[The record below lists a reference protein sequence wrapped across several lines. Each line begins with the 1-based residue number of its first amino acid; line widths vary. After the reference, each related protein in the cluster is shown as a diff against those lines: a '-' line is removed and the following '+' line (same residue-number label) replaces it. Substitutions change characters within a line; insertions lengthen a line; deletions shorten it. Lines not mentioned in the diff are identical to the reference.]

1 MKIRHYFAGHMT
13 KTVFAKTTGLADR
26 TAKFQNC
33 LANLSDSM
41 SDKKLIQKN
50 VQTVF
55 LGYLIRLMKIAHIS
69 CIFSTKYAVFT
80 KWKDQY
86 SN

>member
-1 MKIRHYFAGHMT
+1 MKIHPYFAGHMT
-13 KTVFAKTTGLADR
+13 KTVFAKTAGLSDR

-33 LANLSDSM
+33 LVNLSDSM

-55 LGYLIRLMKIAHIS
+55 FGVLNQINEDCTYFLHIFHQICS
-69 CIFSTKYAVFT
+69 IY
-80 KWKDQY
+80 
-86 SN
+86 